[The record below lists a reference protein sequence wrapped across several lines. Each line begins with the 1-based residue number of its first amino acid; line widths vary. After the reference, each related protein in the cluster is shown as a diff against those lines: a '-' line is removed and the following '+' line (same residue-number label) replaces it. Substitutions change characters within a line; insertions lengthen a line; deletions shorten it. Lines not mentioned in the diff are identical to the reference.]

1 MKVTNTQQCVL
12 IDIPRLPLCPS
23 HCTIQSPT
31 SIIDIDVGRSFCKPL
46 LLAKWENFTISDN
59 ITQKV
64 VLVPEVNRIK
74 FLQARKLRSM
84 IKRPFFVY
92 LYLKHHGMLEKLH
105 KRCSLAGH
113 DPEEISFPEEGKSP
127 YMVN

>member
-12 IDIPRLPLCPS
+12 IDIATLPLCPS

-31 SIIDIDVGRSFCKPL
+31 SIVDIDVGRSFCKPL
-46 LLAKWENFTISDN
+46 LVAKWENLTISDN

-74 FLQARKLRSM
+74 FLQARKLRFM

-105 KRCSLAGH
+105 
-113 DPEEISFPEEGKSP
+113 
-127 YMVN
+127 